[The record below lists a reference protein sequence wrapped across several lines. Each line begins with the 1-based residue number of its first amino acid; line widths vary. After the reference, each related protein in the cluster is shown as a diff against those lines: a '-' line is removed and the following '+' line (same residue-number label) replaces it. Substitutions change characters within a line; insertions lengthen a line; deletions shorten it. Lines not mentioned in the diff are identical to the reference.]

1 LIAVG
6 IGLIAM
12 AIGGAVAGGLT
23 REVRGLRHAGRGMLA
38 VALVVGIGGLAFH
51 MSLLGVVLVVA
62 LAALPLVV
70 SGAMSQSTRSR
81 SSLAWLALTV
91 EVACVLLLLSLPGI
105 LGTAVG
111 ADATWLGS
119 FLSRLPYGDLANT
132 APATLVLFIG
142 VVAWLG
148 PVANGIVRMVLT
160 AAQAD
165 AAASEER
172 LRGGRIIGILE
183 RWLIFAF
190 VVTGHATAAAF
201 IVSAKSILRFPELS
215 EKARPDGEGGN
226 DLDTVTEY
234 LLLGSLTSW
243 VLAILPV
250 VLFR

>member
-12 AIGGAVAGGLT
+12 AVGGAAAGGLT
-23 REVRGLRHAGRGMLA
+23 REVHGLRRAGMGMLA
-38 VALVVGIGGLAFH
+38 AALVVGIGGLAFH
-51 MSLLGVVLVVA
+51 MSLPGVLLVAAV
-62 LAALPLVV
+62 AALPLVV
-70 SGAMSQSTRSR
+70 SGAMSESIQSRP
-81 SSLAWLALTV
+81 SLAWLALTV
-91 EVACVLLLLSLPGI
+91 EIGCVLLLLSLPGI
-105 LGTAVG
+105 LGTTVG

-119 FLSRLPYGDLANT
+119 FLSRLPYGDLAK
-132 APATLVLFIG
+132 APPGTLVLFVG

-148 PVANGIVRMVLT
+148 PVANGIVRMVL
-160 AAQAD
+160 AGARAD
-165 AAASEER
+165 TAASEKR

-183 RWLIFAF
+183 RWLIFVF

-250 VLFR
+250 ILFR